1 MQAHGFRVFFTP
13 LPEVL
18 FTFPSRYSCAIGL
31 PVVFSLAGWSPRIP
45 AGFLVSC
52 GTQVAARSDF
62 AFRLRGCHP
71 LWPAFPRRSATL
83 SLRFLAAPT
92 TPAGAS
98 PRPRFGL
105 LRFRSPLLAESFVYF
120 LFLRVLRCFSSP
132 RWPHFK
138 WCPCGRVPPFG
149 HPRITPYL
157 PVPAVFRSLSRPSS
171 PPGALGIP
179 HAPLFAF
186 LVSYFRAPPVFTPAR
201 RSRLVSLL
209 LFACTPCQ

>member
-1 MQAHGFRVFFTP
+1 MRDGPRGFTP
-13 LPEVL
+13 D
-18 FTFPSRYSCAIGL
+18 SSCPAL
-31 PVVFSLAGWSPRIP
+31 LRWPPRRAP
-45 AGFLVSC
+45 
-52 GTQVAARSDF
+52 
-62 AFRLRGCHP
+62 AFRLRGSHP

-83 SLRFLAAPT
+83 VRRYFGGSYYPGGRVA
-92 TPAGAS
+92 TPPVWAS
-98 PRPRFGL
+98 SAFARRYS
-105 LRFRSPLLAESFVYF
+105 RNHCCF

-132 RWPHFK
+132 RWPRLRR
-138 WCPCGRVPPFG
+138 CPRGRVSPFG
-149 HPRITPYL
+149 HPRIDSHL
-157 PVPAVFRSLSRPSS
+157 PIPAAFRSLSRPSS